1 MLADEIVT
9 DSIAIEARGKSNV
22 LRIKPSS
29 YRPFNNPSSVRARL
43 LGTRSQSG
51 GFRLDKK
58 GLCIADEDSF
68 DEFKWF
74 EIDFNTEEGIFL
86 LPPTLIRWRADW
98 SRNVLFQER
107 LLLHLKGQTEGE
119 ETG

>member
-86 LPPTLIRWRADW
+86 VPPTLIRWRAD
-98 SRNVLFQER
+98 
-107 LLLHLKGQTEGE
+107 
-119 ETG
+119 